1 MNFSLVVIPF
11 NSRICIVLFHNICFL
26 LESVCFHFFILSMFF
41 KYDFLYFF
49 DVFRITTF
57 RSFVWCIHCVQ
68 RQFLLTA
75 FFFGLGNTL
84 LFL

>member
-1 MNFSLVVIPF
+1 MKFSFIYSEVVILF

-49 DVFRITTF
+49 DVFRIATL
-57 RSFVWCIHCVQ
+57 RSFCVLYPPTVF
-68 RQFLLTA
+68 RDS
-75 FFFGLGNTL
+75 FF
-84 LFL
+84 